1 MKKKVIVKILVDA
14 LMAFTMI
21 SLMFGYGTTPLFHEV
36 AGIMIGVFFLTH
48 IALNYRETKAQLKTL
63 LTGKLKGS
71 RKVNAILDVLLIIMM
86 PVDVISGL
94 IISRVL
100 FVTAY
105 NETLVS
111 LHNVVSWLVL
121 GIIIGHLY
129 LHVPYLKGI
138 MKAIKRQSQRP
149 AVNFSALFGAILLI
163 GGMVY
168 GSFAYI
174 LQVENA
180 ASQIDDSDNNGAANT
195 STEEDDDDLDDDGTD
210 TTVITLDDYLGGLT
224 CTGCHRH
231 CSLLAPQCGV
241 GVNQAEAATVEYDNL
256 YGDGESE
263 PIVATEDDTTTSDT
277 GTDTDQRSSTSVGD
291 DDDDTDM
298 SNIPTLMEYLNTFNC
313 SACGRHCS
321 LAAPQCGRGE
331 RQADEKTEDYNEL
344 YNSAV

>member
-1 MKKKVIVKILVDA
+1 MKKKIIVKILVDA

-36 AGIMIGVFFLTH
+36 AGIMIGVFFLIH
-48 IALNYRETKAQLKTL
+48 IALNYRETKAQLKSL
-63 LTGKLKGS
+63 FTGKLKGS
-71 RKVNAILDVLLIIMM
+71 RQANGILDVLLIIMM
-86 PVDVISGL
+86 PLDVISGL

-100 FVTAY
+100 LVTTYNATFVS
-105 NETLVS
+105 V
-111 LHNVVSWLVL
+111 HNVVSWFVL
-121 GIIIGHLY
+121 AIIVGHLY
-129 LHVPYLKGI
+129 LHIPYLKGI
-138 MKAIKRQSQRP
+138 MKAIKRQSRRP
-149 AVNFSALFGAILLI
+149 AINFSALFGAILLI

-174 LQVENA
+174 LQVENT
-180 ASQIDDSDNNGAANT
+180 ASQIDDGDNDTTTT
-195 STEEDDDDLDDDGTD
+195 SNEDDDDVDDNGTD
-210 TTVITLDDYLGGLT
+210 ATVITLDDYLGGLT

-263 PIVATEDDTTTSDT
+263 PIVATEDDLTTSDT
-277 GTDTDQRSSTSVGD
+277 DQSSTTSD
-291 DDDDTDM
+291 DDDDTDT

-331 RQADEKTEDYNEL
+331 SQADEKTEVYNEL

>member
-36 AGIMIGVFFLTH
+36 TGILIGVFFLIH
-48 IALNYRETKAQLKTL
+48 IALNYRETKAQLKSL
-63 LTGKLKGS
+63 FTGKLKGS
-71 RKVNAILDVLLIIMM
+71 RQANGILDVLLIIMM
-86 PVDVISGL
+86 PLDVISGL

-100 FVTAY
+100 LVTTY
-105 NETLVS
+105 NATLVS
-111 LHNVVSWLVL
+111 VHNVVSWFVL
-121 GIIIGHLY
+121 AIIVGHLY
-129 LHVPYLKGI
+129 LHIPYLKGI
-138 MKAIKRQSQRP
+138 MKAIKRQSRRP
-149 AVNFSALFGAILLI
+149 AINFSALFGAILLI

-174 LQVENA
+174 LQVENT
-180 ASQIDDSDNNGAANT
+180 ASQIDDGDNDTTTT
-195 STEEDDDDLDDDGTD
+195 SNEDDDDVDDNGTD
-210 TTVITLDDYLGGLT
+210 ATVITLDDYLGGLT

-263 PIVATEDDTTTSDT
+263 PIVATEDDLTTSDT
-277 GTDTDQRSSTSVGD
+277 DQSSTTSD
-291 DDDDTDM
+291 DDDDTDT

-331 RQADEKTEDYNEL
+331 SQADEKTEVYNEL